1 MLIIIQKMIFYIIFL
16 FFAAAVAA
24 TPLPKCVNCKFFVPH
39 PQIGDNKMGLC
50 SLFEFPPDPPAIT
63 MENAYD
69 AVAAAPQKKY
79 MSCIRAR
86 HFTYMCGNRA
96 KYFEPKEQSIVNPL

>member
-1 MLIIIQKMIFYIIFL
+1 MIFYIIFL
-16 FFAAAVAA
+16 FFAAAA

-50 SLFEFPPDPPAIT
+50 SLFEFPPEPPAIT

-69 AVAAAPQKKY
+69 AAAAAAAPLPQKKY

-96 KYFEPKEQSIVNPL
+96 KYYEPRYEPEPKPPL